1 MKFPSIDDFNNVL
14 SDINKYIHKT
24 PIVSSSSLNK
34 IYNSNIFFKL
44 ELFQKTGSFK
54 TRGAINKLLKLSD
67 LEKDKG
73 VITISAGNHAQA
85 ISWACSQFNIKSKI
99 VMPFDASQS
108 KVEATK
114 SYGGEVILTKNN
126 MMDECNNIK
135 EKEGLTFVHPFDDI
149 DIILG
154 QGTIG
159 VEIIEKLNNIDYA
172 FISIGGGG
180 LISGIACVLKSIN
193 PKIKIIGVEPINSN
207 VMTKS
212 ILSNKPE
219 TFDTNINKT
228 IADGLAA
235 PFAGNLTFEFV
246 KKYVD
251 EIICYQKALDI
262 NPDDLQFLDNMGT
275 ALCTLGDYKNAI
287 TYFDRSISIDPNQC
301 HPWQMKAMALKELGL
316 SDEAEDCYHMAKK
329 LGA

>member
-1 MKFPSIDDFNNVL
+1 MKFPSIDDFNNTL

-34 IYNSNIFFKL
+34 IYNTNIFFKL

-67 LEKDKG
+67 LERDKG
-73 VITISAGNHAQA
+73 IITISAGNHAQA

-99 VMPFDASQS
+99 VMPFDASPS

-126 MMDECNNIK
+126 MMDECNDIK
-135 EKEGLTFVHPFDDI
+135 EREGLTFIHPFDDI

-219 TFDTNINKT
+219 IFDTNINKT
-228 IADGLAA
+228 LADGLAA

-251 EIICYQKALDI
+251 EIINVSENEMIESMRVIIERLKVIPEAAASACFVPILKNKLSIKKNTNSIIVLCGGNIDLDK
-262 NPDDLQFLDNMGT
+262 L
-275 ALCTLGDYKNAI
+275 
-287 TYFDRSISIDPNQC
+287 
-301 HPWQMKAMALKELGL
+301 
-316 SDEAEDCYHMAKK
+316 KK
-329 LGA
+329 LF

>member
-67 LEKDKG
+67 IERDKG
-73 VITISAGNHAQA
+73 IITISAGNHAQA

-99 VMPFDASQS
+99 VMPFDASPS

-114 SYGGEVILTKNN
+114 SYGGEVILTKNS
-126 MMDECNNIK
+126 MMDKCNDIK
-135 EKEGLTFVHPFDDI
+135 EREGLTFIHPFDDI

-219 TFDTNINKT
+219 IFDTNINKT
-228 IADGLAA
+228 LADGLAA

-251 EIICYQKALDI
+251 EIINVSENEMIESMRVIIERLKVIPEAAASACFVPILKNKLSVQKNTNSIIVLCGGNIDLDK
-262 NPDDLQFLDNMGT
+262 L
-275 ALCTLGDYKNAI
+275 
-287 TYFDRSISIDPNQC
+287 
-301 HPWQMKAMALKELGL
+301 
-316 SDEAEDCYHMAKK
+316 KK
-329 LGA
+329 LF

>member
-1 MKFPSIDDFNNVL
+1 LKFPSIDDFNNTL

-67 LEKDKG
+67 LERDKG
-73 VITISAGNHAQA
+73 IITISAGNHAQA

-99 VMPFDASQS
+99 VMPFDASPS

-126 MMDECNNIK
+126 MMDECNDIK
-135 EKEGLTFVHPFDDI
+135 EREGLTFIHPFDDI

-212 ILSNKPE
+212 ISSNKPE

-228 IADGLAA
+228 LADGLAA

-251 EIICYQKALDI
+251 EIINVSENEMIESMRIIIERLKVIPEAAASACFVPILKNKLSIKKNTNSIIVLCGGNIDLDK
-262 NPDDLQFLDNMGT
+262 L
-275 ALCTLGDYKNAI
+275 
-287 TYFDRSISIDPNQC
+287 
-301 HPWQMKAMALKELGL
+301 
-316 SDEAEDCYHMAKK
+316 KK
-329 LGA
+329 LF

>member
-67 LEKDKG
+67 LERDKG
-73 VITISAGNHAQA
+73 IITISAGNHAQA

-99 VMPFDASQS
+99 VMPFDASPS

-126 MMDECNNIK
+126 MMDECNDIK
-135 EKEGLTFVHPFDDI
+135 EREGLTFVHPFDDI

-212 ILSNKPE
+212 ISSNKPE

-228 IADGLAA
+228 LADGLAA

-251 EIICYQKALDI
+251 EIINVSENEMIESMRVIIERLKVIPEAAASACFVPILKNKLNI
-262 NPDDLQFLDNMGT
+262 K
-275 ALCTLGDYKNAI
+275 KNAN
-287 TYFDRSISIDPNQC
+287 SIIVLCGGNIDLD
-301 HPWQMKAMALKELGL
+301 KL
-316 SDEAEDCYHMAKK
+316 KK
-329 LGA
+329 LF

>member
-1 MKFPSIDDFNNVL
+1 MKFPSIDDFNNTL

-34 IYNSNIFFKL
+34 IYNTNIFFKL

-67 LEKDKG
+67 LERDKG

-99 VMPFDASQS
+99 VMPFDASPS

-126 MMDECNNIK
+126 MMDECNDIK

-193 PKIKIIGVEPINSN
+193 PKIKIIGIEPINSN

-212 ILSNKPE
+212 ISSNKPE

-228 IADGLAA
+228 LADGLAA

-251 EIICYQKALDI
+251 DIINVSENEMIESMRVIIERLKVIPEAAASACFVPILKNKLSIKKNTNSIIVLCGGNIDLDK
-262 NPDDLQFLDNMGT
+262 L
-275 ALCTLGDYKNAI
+275 
-287 TYFDRSISIDPNQC
+287 
-301 HPWQMKAMALKELGL
+301 
-316 SDEAEDCYHMAKK
+316 KK
-329 LGA
+329 LF

>member
-1 MKFPSIDDFNNVL
+1 MKFPSIDDFNNTL

-67 LEKDKG
+67 LERDKG

-99 VMPFDASQS
+99 VMPFDASPS

-126 MMDECNNIK
+126 MMDECNDIK
-135 EKEGLTFVHPFDDI
+135 EREGLTFVHPFDDI

-212 ILSNKPE
+212 ISSNKPE

-228 IADGLAA
+228 LADGLAA

-251 EIICYQKALDI
+251 EIINVSENEMIESMRIIIERLKVIPEAAASACFVPILKNKLSIKKNTNSIIVLCGGNIDLDK
-262 NPDDLQFLDNMGT
+262 L
-275 ALCTLGDYKNAI
+275 
-287 TYFDRSISIDPNQC
+287 
-301 HPWQMKAMALKELGL
+301 
-316 SDEAEDCYHMAKK
+316 KK
-329 LGA
+329 LF

>member
-1 MKFPSIDDFNNVL
+1 MKFPSIDDFNNTL

-34 IYNSNIFFKL
+34 IYNTNIFFKL

-67 LEKDKG
+67 LERDKG

-99 VMPFDASQS
+99 VMPFDASSS

-126 MMDECNNIK
+126 MMDECNDIK
-135 EKEGLTFVHPFDDI
+135 EREGLTFIHPFDDI

-212 ILSNKPE
+212 ISSNKPE

-228 IADGLAA
+228 LADGLSA

-251 EIICYQKALDI
+251 EIINVSENEMIESMRVIIERLKVIPEAAASACFVPILKNKLNIKKNTNSIIVLCGGNIDLDK
-262 NPDDLQFLDNMGT
+262 L
-275 ALCTLGDYKNAI
+275 
-287 TYFDRSISIDPNQC
+287 
-301 HPWQMKAMALKELGL
+301 
-316 SDEAEDCYHMAKK
+316 KK
-329 LGA
+329 LF

>member
-1 MKFPSIDDFNNVL
+1 MKFPSIDDFNNIL
-14 SDINKYIHKT
+14 SDINKYVHKT

-67 LEKDKG
+67 LERDKG

-99 VMPFDASQS
+99 VMPFDASPS

-114 SYGGEVILTKNN
+114 SYGGEVILTKNS
-126 MMDECNNIK
+126 MMDECNDIK
-135 EKEGLTFVHPFDDI
+135 EREGLTFVHPFDDI

-212 ILSNKPE
+212 ISSNKPE

-228 IADGLAA
+228 LADGLAA

-251 EIICYQKALDI
+251 EIINVSENEMIESMRVIIERLKVIPEAAASACFVPILKNKLSIKTNANSIIVLCGGNIDLDK
-262 NPDDLQFLDNMGT
+262 L
-275 ALCTLGDYKNAI
+275 
-287 TYFDRSISIDPNQC
+287 
-301 HPWQMKAMALKELGL
+301 
-316 SDEAEDCYHMAKK
+316 KK
-329 LGA
+329 LF

>member
-1 MKFPSIDDFNNVL
+1 MKFPSIDDFNNTL

-67 LEKDKG
+67 LERDKG

-99 VMPFDASQS
+99 VMPFDASPS

-126 MMDECNNIK
+126 MMDECNDIK
-135 EKEGLTFVHPFDDI
+135 EKEELTFIHPFDDI

-193 PKIKIIGVEPINSN
+193 PKIKIIGIEPINSN

-212 ILSNKPE
+212 ISSNKPE

-228 IADGLAA
+228 LADGLAA

-251 EIICYQKALDI
+251 DIINVSENEMIESMRVIIERLKVIPEAAASACFVPILKNKLSIKKNTNSIIVLCGGNIDLDK
-262 NPDDLQFLDNMGT
+262 L
-275 ALCTLGDYKNAI
+275 
-287 TYFDRSISIDPNQC
+287 
-301 HPWQMKAMALKELGL
+301 
-316 SDEAEDCYHMAKK
+316 KK
-329 LGA
+329 LF

>member
-1 MKFPSIDDFNNVL
+1 MKFPSIDDFNNTL

-99 VMPFDASQS
+99 VMPFDASPS

-126 MMDECNNIK
+126 MMDECNDIK
-135 EKEGLTFVHPFDDI
+135 EREGLTFVHPFDDI

-212 ILSNKPE
+212 ISSNKPE

-228 IADGLAA
+228 LADGLAA

-251 EIICYQKALDI
+251 EIINVSENEMIESMRVIIERLKVIPEAAASACFVPILKNKLNI
-262 NPDDLQFLDNMGT
+262 K
-275 ALCTLGDYKNAI
+275 KNAN
-287 TYFDRSISIDPNQC
+287 SIIVLCGGNIDLD
-301 HPWQMKAMALKELGL
+301 KL
-316 SDEAEDCYHMAKK
+316 KK
-329 LGA
+329 LF

>member
-1 MKFPSIDDFNNVL
+1 LKFPSIDDFNNTL

-67 LEKDKG
+67 LERDKG

-99 VMPFDASQS
+99 VMPFDASPS

-126 MMDECNNIK
+126 MMDECNDIK
-135 EKEGLTFVHPFDDI
+135 EREGLTFVHPFDDI

-212 ILSNKPE
+212 ISSNKPE

-228 IADGLAA
+228 LADGLAA

-251 EIICYQKALDI
+251 EIINVSENEMIESMRVIIERLKVIPEAAASACFVPILKNKLNI
-262 NPDDLQFLDNMGT
+262 K
-275 ALCTLGDYKNAI
+275 KNAN
-287 TYFDRSISIDPNQC
+287 SIIVLCGGNIDLD
-301 HPWQMKAMALKELGL
+301 KL
-316 SDEAEDCYHMAKK
+316 KK
-329 LGA
+329 LF

>member
-1 MKFPSIDDFNNVL
+1 LKFPSIDDFNNTL

-34 IYNSNIFFKL
+34 IYNTNIFFKL

-67 LEKDKG
+67 LERDKG

-99 VMPFDASQS
+99 VMPFDASPS

-126 MMDECNNIK
+126 MMDECNDIK

-193 PKIKIIGVEPINSN
+193 PKIKIIGIEPINSN

-212 ILSNKPE
+212 ISSNKPE

-228 IADGLAA
+228 LADGLAA

-251 EIICYQKALDI
+251 EIINVSENEMIESMRVIIERLKVIPEAAASACFVPILKNKLNI
-262 NPDDLQFLDNMGT
+262 K
-275 ALCTLGDYKNAI
+275 KNAN
-287 TYFDRSISIDPNQC
+287 SIIVLCGGNIDLD
-301 HPWQMKAMALKELGL
+301 KL
-316 SDEAEDCYHMAKK
+316 KK
-329 LGA
+329 LF

>member
-1 MKFPSIDDFNNVL
+1 MKFPSIDDFNNTL

-67 LEKDKG
+67 LERDKG
-73 VITISAGNHAQA
+73 IITISAGNHAQA

-99 VMPFDASQS
+99 VMPFDASPS

-126 MMDECNNIK
+126 MMDECNDIK
-135 EKEGLTFVHPFDDI
+135 EREGLTFIHPFDDI

-212 ILSNKPE
+212 ISSNKPE

-228 IADGLAA
+228 LADGLAA

-251 EIICYQKALDI
+251 EIINVSENEMIESMRIIIERLKVIPEAAASACFVPILKNKLSIKKNTNSIIVLCGGNIDLDK
-262 NPDDLQFLDNMGT
+262 L
-275 ALCTLGDYKNAI
+275 
-287 TYFDRSISIDPNQC
+287 
-301 HPWQMKAMALKELGL
+301 
-316 SDEAEDCYHMAKK
+316 KK
-329 LGA
+329 LF

>member
-1 MKFPSIDDFNNVL
+1 LKFPSIDDFNNTL

-67 LEKDKG
+67 LERDKG

-99 VMPFDASQS
+99 VMPFDASPS

-126 MMDECNNIK
+126 MMDECNDIK

-228 IADGLAA
+228 LADGLAA

-251 EIICYQKALDI
+251 DIINVSENEMIESIRVIIERLKVIPEAAASACFVPILKNKLSIKKNTNSIIVLCGGNIDLDK
-262 NPDDLQFLDNMGT
+262 L
-275 ALCTLGDYKNAI
+275 
-287 TYFDRSISIDPNQC
+287 
-301 HPWQMKAMALKELGL
+301 
-316 SDEAEDCYHMAKK
+316 KK
-329 LGA
+329 LF

>member
-1 MKFPSIDDFNNVL
+1 MKFPSIDDFNNTL

-34 IYNSNIFFKL
+34 IYNTNIFFKL

-67 LEKDKG
+67 LERDKG

-99 VMPFDASQS
+99 VMPFDASPS

-126 MMDECNNIK
+126 MMDECNDIK
-135 EKEGLTFVHPFDDI
+135 EREGLTFVHPFDDI

-193 PKIKIIGVEPINSN
+193 PKIKIIGIEPINSN

-212 ILSNKPE
+212 ISSNKPE

-228 IADGLAA
+228 LADGLAA
-235 PFAGNLTFEFV
+235 PFAGNLTFKFV

-251 EIICYQKALDI
+251 DIINVSENEMIESMRVIIERLKVIPEAAASACFVPILKNKLSIKKNTNSIIVLCGGNIDLDK
-262 NPDDLQFLDNMGT
+262 L
-275 ALCTLGDYKNAI
+275 
-287 TYFDRSISIDPNQC
+287 
-301 HPWQMKAMALKELGL
+301 
-316 SDEAEDCYHMAKK
+316 KK
-329 LGA
+329 LF

>member
-1 MKFPSIDDFNNVL
+1 MKFPSIDDFNNTL

-34 IYNSNIFFKL
+34 IYNTNIFFKL

-67 LEKDKG
+67 LERDKG

-99 VMPFDASQS
+99 VMPFDASPS

-126 MMDECNNIK
+126 MMDECNDIK
-135 EKEGLTFVHPFDDI
+135 EKEGLTFIHPFDDI

-212 ILSNKPE
+212 ISSNKPE

-228 IADGLAA
+228 LADGLAA

-251 EIICYQKALDI
+251 DIINVSENEMIESMRVIIERLKVIPEAAASACFVPILKNKLNI
-262 NPDDLQFLDNMGT
+262 K
-275 ALCTLGDYKNAI
+275 KNAN
-287 TYFDRSISIDPNQC
+287 SIIVLCGGNIDLD
-301 HPWQMKAMALKELGL
+301 KL
-316 SDEAEDCYHMAKK
+316 KK
-329 LGA
+329 LF

>member
-67 LEKDKG
+67 LERDKG
-73 VITISAGNHAQA
+73 IITISAGNHAQA

-99 VMPFDASQS
+99 VMPFDASPS

-114 SYGGEVILTKNN
+114 SYGGEVILTKNS
-126 MMDECNNIK
+126 MMDKCNDIK
-135 EKEGLTFVHPFDDI
+135 EREGLTFIHPFDDI

-219 TFDTNINKT
+219 IFDTNINKT
-228 IADGLAA
+228 LADGLAA

-251 EIICYQKALDI
+251 EIINVSENEMIESIRVIIERLKVIPEAAASACFVPILKNKLSIKKNTNSIIVLCGGNIDLDK
-262 NPDDLQFLDNMGT
+262 L
-275 ALCTLGDYKNAI
+275 
-287 TYFDRSISIDPNQC
+287 
-301 HPWQMKAMALKELGL
+301 
-316 SDEAEDCYHMAKK
+316 KK
-329 LGA
+329 LF

>member
-1 MKFPSIDDFNNVL
+1 MKFPSIDDFNNTL

-34 IYNSNIFFKL
+34 IYNTNIFFKL

-67 LEKDKG
+67 LERDKG

-99 VMPFDASQS
+99 VMPFDASPS

-126 MMDECNNIK
+126 MMDECNDIK
-135 EKEGLTFVHPFDDI
+135 EREGLTFVHPFDDI

-154 QGTIG
+154 QGTVG
-159 VEIIEKLNNIDYA
+159 LEIIEKLNNIDYA

-251 EIICYQKALDI
+251 EIINVSENEMIESMRIIIERLKVIPEAAASACFVPILKNKLSIKKNTNSIIVLCGGNIDLDK
-262 NPDDLQFLDNMGT
+262 L
-275 ALCTLGDYKNAI
+275 
-287 TYFDRSISIDPNQC
+287 
-301 HPWQMKAMALKELGL
+301 
-316 SDEAEDCYHMAKK
+316 KK
-329 LGA
+329 LF